1 MLPFDD
7 QIRVTLEIG
16 KREYDEL
23 VRDATFGRIF
33 AEILAK
39 QVAYYKKNRYVQND
53 ETVELL
59 LDLYDHSMIFEEE
72 SPAQKD
78 EPRTAAS
85 TLAELMK
92 TYNDN
97 HGEEGENE

>member
-78 EPRTAAS
+78 EPLTAAS